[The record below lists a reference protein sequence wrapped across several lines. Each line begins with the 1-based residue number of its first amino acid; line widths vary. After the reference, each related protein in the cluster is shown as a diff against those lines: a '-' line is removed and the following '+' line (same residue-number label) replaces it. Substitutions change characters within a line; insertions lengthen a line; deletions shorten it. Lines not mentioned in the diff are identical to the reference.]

1 MARKYGKSVIV
12 MEPVKG
18 GMLANPPQV
27 VRDIFREAEP
37 ESSCASW
44 AIRFAADLEG
54 VITVLSGMS
63 SVEQMEDNLAT
74 MSHFTHLSESER
86 AALDKAREAI
96 RKMPLI
102 QCTGCNYCAKVC
114 PNDIGVSGAFAAYN
128 HFVMYG
134 DAEGA
139 RRQFNHPDHR
149 GHAMPAA
156 CARCGECEEACP
168 QHLHIRDLLEKV
180 SETLGV

>member
-1 MARKYGKSVIV
+1 
-12 MEPVKG
+12 
-18 GMLANPPQV
+18 
-27 VRDIFREAEP
+27 
-37 ESSCASW
+37 
-44 AIRFAADLEG
+44 
-54 VITVLSGMS
+54 
-63 SVEQMEDNLAT
+63 
-74 MSHFTHLSESER
+74 
-86 AALDKAREAI
+86 
-96 RKMPLI
+96 
-102 QCTGCNYCAKVC
+102 
-114 PNDIGVSGAFAAYN
+114 
-128 HFVMYG
+128 MYG